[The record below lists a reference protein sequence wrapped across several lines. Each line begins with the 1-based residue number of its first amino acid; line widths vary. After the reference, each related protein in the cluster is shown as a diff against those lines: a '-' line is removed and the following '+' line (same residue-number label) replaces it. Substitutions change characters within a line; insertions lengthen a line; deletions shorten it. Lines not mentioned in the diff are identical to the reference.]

1 MSRRWIDLVSGRAA
15 GLLAALAGGAV
26 CLVVLFLAGGAWP
39 VVEGGLV
46 GRLIGDEGWRPGSGR
61 SPEYGL
67 RTLLAGSAA
76 AGGLALAL
84 AVPLAVAGA
93 VWACF
98 YCPAWLARV
107 QRRVLELLAGV
118 PSVVF
123 GLWGL
128 MVLVPLIGRVQAPG
142 QSLLAGGLI
151 LAMMV
156 LPTIGLGAQAALA
169 AVAREHLVAAAALGV
184 GRARMVWS
192 VALPAAGGGI
202 WAAVGLGLAR
212 AVGETMAVV
221 MVCGNIA
228 QLPGSLFD
236 PVRPVTASLALEM
249 GYAGGQHRALLYAA
263 ALALVLA
270 VGLVPL
276 GWWCWRSL
284 WRWCERPMRWAKGV
298 VGGANARRRRWSW
311 EPGEIWARLGLRGIG
326 QRGGDVVMGTAGM
339 VAQLV
344 AALVFGWLLWDL
356 VWRGAGQISL
366 GFLAGEVERAG
377 LEGGIG
383 PVIASTAILLAIC
396 LLLAVPL
403 AVGSA
408 VWLAEF
414 ARVGGVASRLV
425 GLGIDLLASVPSIV
439 FGLFGL
445 LFFCEILGFG
455 YSLWSGGLTLGLM
468 VVPIL
473 MRLSLAALA
482 ALPGEL
488 RSGAAALGLSKTTT
502 LWRLQLPAAAPGIGV
517 GLALGLG
524 RALSETAA
532 LLFTSGY
539 ATRWPGSPADGGR
552 ALSVHVYDL
561 AINVPGGMDR
571 AAASGLVLMTLLLC
585 INLVAGWVSAWWMR
599 RAGG

>member
-1 MSRRWIDLVSGRAA
+1 
-15 GLLAALAGGAV
+15 
-26 CLVVLFLAGGAWP
+26 
-39 VVEGGLV
+39 
-46 GRLIGDEGWRPGSGR
+46 
-61 SPEYGL
+61 
-67 RTLLAGSAA
+67 
-76 AGGLALAL
+76 
-84 AVPLAVAGA
+84 
-93 VWACF
+93 
-98 YCPAWLARV
+98 
-107 QRRVLELLAGV
+107 V

-142 QSLLAGGLI
+142 QSLLAGGLV

-156 LPTIGLGAQAALA
+156 LPTIGLGVQAALA

-202 WAAVGLGLAR
+202 WAAVGLGFAR

-249 GYAGGQHRALLYAA
+249 GYAGGEHRALLYAA
-263 ALALVLA
+263 ALALVLV
-270 VGLVPL
+270 VGLVPVA
-276 GWWCWRSL
+276 WWCWRSL
-284 WRWCERPMRWAKGV
+284 WRWCVGLMRWAQGMV
-298 VGGANARRRRWSW
+298 WRAGARWFRWFRWSRWSW
-311 EPGEIWARLGLRGIG
+311 GPGEIWARLGVRGIG
-326 QRGGDVVMGTAGM
+326 QRGGDVVMGAAGM
-339 VAQLV
+339 VAWLV

-383 PVIASTAILLAIC
+383 PVIASTAIVLAIC

-403 AVGSA
+403 GVGSA

-445 LFFCEILGFG
+445 VFFCEILGFG

-473 MRLSLAALA
+473 MRLSLAAMA
-482 ALPGEL
+482 ALPADL

-517 GLALGLG
+517 GLALGVG

-552 ALSVHVYDL
+552 ALSVHIYDL

-571 AAASGLVLMTLLLC
+571 AAASGLVLMTLLLG